1 MDEKYTAILLAAGSS
16 QRLAELT
23 GNIPK
28 SFLKLGNKKIIEYNL
43 EHISE
48 NNIQEIIMVV
58 GYKKEFFKKEFGN
71 SFKGIDI
78 KYVVTEDYVNTD
90 NGYSLFLTKSCWQDN
105 KNPVLVID
113 ADMYFQKGLLRKV
126 IDDESQST
134 TLVEAENNG
143 ETIEEMILGSNGRVS
158 GFLRTDGNGID
169 NLAGEQ
175 AGITKL
181 SSVFIENYYNYSES
195 YFKESGYNQ
204 KYERVF
210 DHVVRE
216 RGLQM
221 DYIEVGS
228 YRWININKV
237 EDYEKAKKIYKMD

>member
-1 MDEKYTAILLAAGSS
+1 MDKKYTAILLAAGNS

-23 GNIPK
+23 KNLPK
-28 SFLKLGNKKIIEYNL
+28 SFLKLGEKKIIEYNL
-43 EHISE
+43 EHISK

-58 GYKKEFFKKEFGN
+58 GYKKELFKKEFGT

-78 KYVVTEDYVNTD
+78 KYAVTDDYINTD
-90 NGYSLFLTKSCWQDN
+90 NGYSLFITKSSWEEN
-105 KNPVLVID
+105 KNHVLVID
-113 ADMYFQKGLLRKV
+113 ADMYFQKGLLKKV
-126 IDDESQST
+126 IDSESEST
-134 TLVEAENNG
+134 TLVEAKNKG
-143 ETIEEMILGSNGRVS
+143 TIEEMVLGLNGKVS

-181 SSVFIENYYNYSES
+181 SSEFIDNYYNYSES
-195 YFKESGYNQ
+195 FFKESGYNQ

-216 RGLQM
+216 RGLEM

-237 EDYEKAKKIYKMD
+237 EDYEKAKNIYKTV